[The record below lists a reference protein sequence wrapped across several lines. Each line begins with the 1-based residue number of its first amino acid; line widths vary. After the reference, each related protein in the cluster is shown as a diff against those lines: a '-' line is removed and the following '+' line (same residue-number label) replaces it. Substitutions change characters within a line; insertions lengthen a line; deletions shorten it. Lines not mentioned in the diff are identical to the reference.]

1 MKNRCWFLRF
11 LPIRLS
17 ESIARAGTRKKHVCM
32 FYMSLSKRWI
42 PVIIL
47 TSYIIYGQS
56 LGFSILVSKALGS
69 TIFPQAVLTFS
80 SVNYCYNGTSSWS
93 DLHRYMCD
101 FQSVF
106 RGANSG
112 ANYSSLFSMET
123 CRILFH
129 LNREPI
135 SNSRRILCV
144 LKCKLKSVPRKAS
157 L

>member
-80 SVNYCYNGTSSWS
+80 SVNYCYNGTSSCS

-106 RGANSG
+106 QGANSG
-112 ANYSSLFSMET
+112 ANYSSLFSMES